1 MAMLFFV
8 QVREDNVWMQSTGV
22 INAKEMDLLFKVI
35 IMVIMMALCTGNN
48 AMVIMIVFCID
59 IPGIAFLQGAPEVTN
74 TEQARPHR
82 NKHIVGVSVPS
93 GKGSN

>member
-35 IMVIMMALCTGNN
+35 KMMVIMMGL
-48 AMVIMIVFCID
+48 
-59 IPGIAFLQGAPEVTN
+59 L
-74 TEQARPHR
+74 
-82 NKHIVGVSVPS
+82 
-93 GKGSN
+93 

>member
-1 MAMLFFV
+1 MLFFV

-35 IMVIMMALCTGNN
+35 IRVIMMGLLQWQQYN
-48 AMVIMIVFCID
+48 MVKMIVFCRD
-59 IPGIAFLQGAPEVTN
+59 IPGIAFLQGAHEVTN

>member
-35 IMVIMMALCTGNN
+35 IIMVIMMGL
-48 AMVIMIVFCID
+48 
-59 IPGIAFLQGAPEVTN
+59 L
-74 TEQARPHR
+74 
-82 NKHIVGVSVPS
+82 
-93 GKGSN
+93 

>member
-35 IMVIMMALCTGNN
+35 IIMVIMMGLLYWQQCNGDNDY
-48 AMVIMIVFCID
+48 ID
-59 IPGIAFLQGAPEVTN
+59 NIDNDI
-74 TEQARPHR
+74 
-82 NKHIVGVSVPS
+82 
-93 GKGSN
+93 

>member
-35 IMVIMMALCTGNN
+35 IRVIVMSL
-48 AMVIMIVFCID
+48 
-59 IPGIAFLQGAPEVTN
+59 L
-74 TEQARPHR
+74 
-82 NKHIVGVSVPS
+82 
-93 GKGSN
+93 